1 MARPQ
6 LRIDREVAPH
16 VEERGGTRDC
26 FTIVRGESPLVT
38 AAIHDGH
45 EIRPDVARRLAL
57 SDSERRREEDP
68 FTGMWTTISDSRVVA
83 RRSRFEVDL
92 NRPRDEAVYR
102 APEDAW
108 GLQVWRSE
116 PPDELVERSLA
127 EYDAFYEA
135 VEEMLVEKARRHGR
149 FVVYDIHSYNHRR
162 GGPDA
167 PPADPAGNP
176 DVNVGTGSMDRERW
190 APVVDRLVADLRS
203 VDFLGR
209 QLDVRENVNFT
220 GGEFPAWV
228 HRRFPEAGCAI
239 ALEFKK
245 FYMDEWTGR
254 SREKVVR
261 AIQHTLQFAT
271 AGTLQVLE
279 TL

>member
-1 MARPQ
+1 MARAQP
-6 LRIDREVAPH
+6 RIERAAPP
-16 VEERGGTRDC
+16 VERVGARDA
-26 FTIVRGESPLVT
+26 FTLVRGESPLV
-38 AAIHDGH
+38 AAAVHDGH
-45 EIRPDVARRLAL
+45 EVRPDVGRRLAL
-57 SDSERRREEDP
+57 TDSERRREEDP
-68 FTGMWTTISDSRVVA
+68 FTGMWTTISDSRIVA

-102 APEDAW
+102 APDDAW
-108 GLQVWRSE
+108 GLRVWKSE
-116 PPDELVERSLA
+116 PPDELVERSLD

-135 VEEMLVEKARRHGR
+135 VEDMLVEKARRHGR
-149 FVVYDIHSYNHRR
+149 FVVYDIHAYNHRR

-167 PPADPAGNP
+167 PPDDPARNP

-190 APVVDRLVADLRS
+190 APVVDRLIADLRS

-228 HRRFPEAGCAI
+228 HRRFPDSGCAP

-245 FYMDEWTGR
+245 FYMDEWTGQ

-261 AIQHTLQFAT
+261 AIEHTLQFAA
-271 AGTLQVLE
+271 AGTLRVLE